1 MIRGW
6 WCQYSQVIGHSNSP
20 FTIQNSNMRL
30 SPGFFGVLFTG
41 SGTWEVNLDNLDLT
55 IQRGDSLTSRIYY
68 PSVTSVTVTRGVFW
82 STVRI
87 RSSDLDIELGG
98 MTNSLARLFNENLI
112 AHVAN
117 SLLGILHENTPA
129 VRSLAESL
137 DVFLN
142 LPKYL
147 AHRDVTQW
155 FACHESSHDASVR
168 AALAVLGHP
177 FVPMNRLSPEL
188 RTCLTKLRGIFSDNS
203 GLLKKRN
210 SEFVERE
217 MIAHRALFD
226 SVENT
231 PLTLEQRVASIVMED
246 RNLLVA
252 AAGSGKTSTVVGKI
266 GYALIKKLMAPNE
279 ILVLA
284 FNNNAAR
291 ELEERIQERLKP
303 FLCGRQIKVKTFHAL
318 GLDVIAEATG
328 KKPTITNFASGG
340 EISDVQLITELINSL
355 LGSDVNFLMQ
365 WTLFMSLCRKPAK
378 NPAEFGSIQEWQNYV
393 KETGVYHNKQPGYLT
408 LNGEV
413 VKSQGELA
421 IANWLY
427 LHGVDYEYERA
438 YQYETADRHHRQYKP
453 DFYFQGINCYLEHY
467 ALDANGNPPKA
478 FGEKYRDSRVWKQH
492 LHADKST
499 DVFETTFAEFASG
512 ALFEKLEKELTQR
525 GVILKPR
532 SHAEVITNI
541 NLPKLDGEISSLFRT
556 FIKHAKSNELKSD
569 ELASKASTMSN
580 PYRARLFANLAGK
593 VMRAY
598 EKKLHDAN
606 EVDFEDLIVDAARR
620 AAGED
625 FKHPYKLILVD
636 EFQDISRGREK
647 LLLSLLCKNPECQLF
662 AVGDDWQSIYR
673 FAGSDI
679 AIFTDFRNI
688 FGYTA
693 TNFLTQTFRSNQ
705 GIVDVAADFVQRNPS
720 QLKKSVTAMD
730 KTVDNVV
737 VLRQYERLQDMET
750 LIEESLAEL
759 SAEAVAAK
767 KQVKVFILGRYR
779 NQAPDQLPHW
789 NKQFASLDIEFKTI
803 HSSKGLQA
811 DYVILVGLH
820 SGKNSFPSEIADDPL
835 LQMVMPTPETF
846 AHAEERRLFYVAL
859 TRAKHRVYLLGGKYS
874 PSCFLDDLH
883 GVKSSSQTKKG
894 ATAKGPDM
902 SAQVTTRCPKCKNG
916 YLRMRKGRKG
926 NFWGCSKYPACNYTQ
941 DANSES
947 PDGYLF

>member
-1 MIRGW
+1 MN
-6 WCQYSQVIGHSNSP
+6 SNS
-20 FTIQNSNMRL
+20 TSTVQDSNMRF
-30 SPGFFGVLFTG
+30 SPGLFGALLTG
-41 SGTWEVNLDNLDLT
+41 SGNWEVNLDNQDVT
-55 IQRGDSLTSRIYY
+55 IQRGSDLTNRVLY
-68 PSVTSVTVTRGVFW
+68 PSVISVTVTRGVIW
-82 STVRI
+82 SKVRI
-87 RSSDLDIELGG
+87 RSSDLEIELGG
-98 MTNSLARLFNENLI
+98 IANSQATRFREELTER
-112 AHVAN
+112 VAN
-117 SLLGILHENTPA
+117 SLLNILNMNAPA
-129 VRSLAESL
+129 VRTLADSLE
-137 DVFLN
+137 VFLN
-142 LPKYL
+142 SPKYL
-147 AHRDVTQW
+147 AHRDVVQW
-155 FACHESSHDASVR
+155 FACHEASRDESVK
-168 AALAVLGHP
+168 AALAVLHHP
-177 FVPMNRLSPEL
+177 FAPMNRLSPEL
-188 RTCLTKLRGIFSDNS
+188 RTGITKLLDVFSDNS
-203 GLLKKRN
+203 DLLRKRN

-217 MIAHRALFD
+217 MIAHRVLFD
-226 SVENT
+226 SVEKT
-231 PLTLEQRVASIVMED
+231 PLTQEQRVASIVMED

-266 GYALIKKLMAPNE
+266 GYALITKLMAPEE

-303 FLCGRQIKVKTFHAL
+303 LLCGRQIKVKTFHAL

-328 KKPTITNFASGG
+328 KKPTIANYASGG

-355 LGSDVNFLMQ
+355 LSSDFVFLMQ

-378 NPAEFGSIQEWQNYV
+378 NPAEFESVQEWQNYV
-393 KETGVYHNKQPGYLT
+393 KETGVYHNKQTGYLT
-408 LNGEV
+408 LNGEI

-427 LHGVDYEYERA
+427 INSVAYEYERA

-453 DFYFQGINCYLEHY
+453 DFYFPDINCYLEHY
-467 ALDANGNPPKA
+467 ALDAKGNPPKA

-492 LHADKST
+492 LHADKGT

-512 ALFEKLEKELTQR
+512 ALFEKLERELTQR

-532 SHAEVITNI
+532 SYAEVIKNI

-556 FIKHAKSNELKSD
+556 FIKHAKSNELKAD
-569 ELASKASTMSN
+569 DLGSKASTMSN
-580 PYRARLFANLAGK
+580 PFRARLFAKIAGK
-593 VMRAY
+593 VMGAY

-620 AAGED
+620 AAGEG

-636 EFQDISRGREK
+636 EFQDISRGRAK
-647 LLLSLLCKNPECQLF
+647 LLLSLLNKTPECQLF

-679 AIFTDFRNI
+679 AIFTDFRNT

-705 GIVDVAADFVQRNPS
+705 GIADVAADFVQRNPS

-737 VLRQYERLQDMET
+737 VLRQYERIHDMEN
-750 LIEESLAEL
+750 LIAEALAEL
-759 SAEAVAAK
+759 DAEANTAK

-779 NQAPDQLPHW
+779 NQAPEQLPYW

-835 LQMVMPTPETF
+835 LQLVMPAPETF
-846 AHAEERRLFYVAL
+846 AHSEERRLFYVAL

-874 PSCFLDDLH
+874 PSCFLNDLR
-883 GVKSSSQTKKG
+883 GVKSSGPTRNV
-894 ATAKGPDM
+894 ATATGSV
-902 SAQVTTRCPKCKNG
+902 SARCPKCKDG
-916 YLRMRKGRKG
+916 YLRKRTGKKGD
-926 NFWGCSKYPACNYTQ
+926 FWGCSKYPACNHTQ
-941 DANSES
+941 DAN
-947 PDGYLF
+947 